1 MASVLAAALAV
12 PEPPALWEDAHAV
25 NEEKLIQGQLVQL
38 MTTNKSEAIRA
49 VQRLHRN
56 LGHPTTT
63 AGQLPW
69 LRCLNPD
76 RPLRQSSML
85 PARFS
90 AKHASST
97 RSPTRQLLHLRRPF
111 SGSTRAFK
119 RTPCGSKPVTT
130 SSQCYPSWMRAPSF
144 NVLA

>member
-1 MASVLAAALAV
+1 MEDYQPTMASVLAAALAV

-49 VQRLHRN
+49 AQRLHRN

-63 AGQLPW
+63 ALVEM
-69 LRCLNPD
+69 LES
-76 RPLRQSSML
+76 RQASETML

-130 SSQCYPSWMRAPSF
+130 SSQCSAIHRG
-144 NVLA
+144 